1 MLLYF
6 DILSPDLTLHFKQ
19 FHKHPSLFSGFLSIL
34 VYILCI
40 SSSIY
45 FSFDIIK
52 HLNPTLY
59 YYYHQENDIGNFP
72 LNESSIF
79 HFFDFNGIPKNEN
92 PESLFQIFGFL
103 DNFITTYNSLI
114 QNKSLLSHY
123 TYGPCLNN
131 STKYKKLNDI
141 NNALIESS
149 FSKIG
154 YCING
159 FYNATT
165 NEYISIDNEK
175 FIYPIINH
183 GTSHSN
189 HTSYSIIIQKCQND
203 TFYNFN
209 TCKTNEYIDNI
220 VNINK
225 ISSLITFLNQEVDIM
240 NYTNPIKHRFISD
253 SFSFNGGTFSFSNL
267 KFQPLRINTHNGFFF
282 DNIISDNSYYY
293 EENDIKNFETNISIY
308 TSFHFWMQNKV
319 QIFERSYKR
328 IQNVFAEIGGIIKA
342 ITTLGS
348 ILNFFAMKYQ
358 TFIDIESIIYSKIS
372 GLQKHRN
379 HHDNSFYNYKNN
391 SFHSKNIFNKEKLSI
406 KIDNYLNKDLK
417 TQNSQNLSISNSILS
432 PIMNPK
438 MKVNKN
444 YYIERNSN
452 SYLFIKENREIRNQL
467 GILTVIYYNLCRSK
481 NITSKKENYVDIIKW
496 YYYNV
501 ISEQCIFDLY
511 FYSARLKKTEEQFFY
526 YSKLKNHLGFF
537 NCPNNNK

>member
-6 DILSPDLTLHFKQ
+6 DFLSPDLTLHFKQ
-19 FHKHPSLFSGFLSIL
+19 FHKHPSIFSGFLSIL

-59 YYYHQENDIGNFP
+59 CYYHQENDIGNFP

-358 TFIDIESIIYSKIS
+358 TFIDIESIIYSKM
-372 GLQKHRN
+372 
-379 HHDNSFYNYKNN
+379 
-391 SFHSKNIFNKEKLSI
+391 SK
-406 KIDNYLNKDLK
+406 
-417 TQNSQNLSISNSILS
+417 
-432 PIMNPK
+432 
-438 MKVNKN
+438 
-444 YYIERNSN
+444 
-452 SYLFIKENREIRNQL
+452 
-467 GILTVIYYNLCRSK
+467 
-481 NITSKKENYVDIIKW
+481 
-496 YYYNV
+496 
-501 ISEQCIFDLY
+501 
-511 FYSARLKKTEEQFFY
+511 
-526 YSKLKNHLGFF
+526 
-537 NCPNNNK
+537 

>member
-6 DILSPDLTLHFKQ
+6 DFLSPDLTLHFKQ
-19 FHKHPSLFSGFLSIL
+19 FHKHPSIFSGFLSIL

-282 DNIISDNSYYY
+282 DNLIIDNSYYY